1 MSNQPTF
8 YEGRAA
14 EGRQQVS
21 NLVSRTKGFFTI
33 DSSKNVGAPK
43 PTQPPAK
50 PTAQEVA
57 RGTQVDKLTPRQ
69 QDEIARP
76 GLAKIMGGTINYDA
90 ELAASSPNKEQ
101 NTGRGAGG
109 RGEGTNRGRG
119 GGEVGRSNG
128 VTGSQ
133 AGSTEL
139 DFKNAPSPSEE
150 TQERLVNDTRQ
161 GTRFTTSGQR
171 TAQTFNINSFRSEIL
186 ENDVLS
192 SHSYLVTFAPF
203 RSGFNE
209 NTPLTRFVT
218 NKRNTLIL
226 RCENVVLPT
235 TSLLEEENIR
245 RYGYGP
251 VEKVPYGV
259 QFSDVTMTWL
269 VDKNSELI
277 DFFNQWM
284 NTIVMH
290 DSPNTRMMGGIRRPG
305 LQEYSPFEVG
315 YKDAYTNP
323 IVRISVYNKQN
334 QTTTTYEMYDVFPMN
349 IQSMNL
355 SWADENELQRL
366 TVTFAYTNMKVRA
379 PRADGALDP
388 ESFISSGRIPP
399 GMERLERLANT
410 SIADA
415 APAPGNE
422 TSRTTVGASAPN
434 ATEPVQP
441 PPISPDLPGLPTIR
455 DFTSP

>member
-1 MSNQPTF
+1 MAGNPNQTVSVASSQEFLKQADRARKAAAILQIQADELFDRSKNATTSGARSNNGQQQRSQALKLIAAAEE
-8 YEGRAA
+8 YERRAA
-14 EGRQQVS
+14 AADPLALNKFGRLDV
-21 NLVSRTKGFFTI
+21 NKERAALNAGGK
-33 DSSKNVGAPK
+33 SKASGGGGAP
-43 PTQPPAK
+43 PSA
-50 PTAQEVA
+50 
-57 RGTQVDKLTPRQ
+57 
-69 QDEIARP
+69 EI
-76 GLAKIMGGTINYDA
+76 
-90 ELAASSPNKEQ
+90 
-101 NTGRGAGG
+101 
-109 RGEGTNRGRG
+109 
-119 GGEVGRSNG
+119 
-128 VTGSQ
+128 
-133 AGSTEL
+133 
-139 DFKNAPSPSEE
+139 DFKNAPKPSEE
-150 TQERLVNDTRQ
+150 TQEQLINDVRQ
-161 GTRFTTSGQR
+161 GARFTTSGPR
-171 TAQTFNINSFRSEIL
+171 TTQTFNINSFRSEIL

-209 NTPLTRFVT
+209 NAPLTRFVT
-218 NKRNTLIL
+218 NKRNILIL

-379 PRADGALDP
+379 PRADGSLDP

-410 SIADA
+410 SVADA

-422 TSRTTVGASAPN
+422 TSRTTVGASTPN